1 VHFPDGFSS
10 AGNLAFDVN
19 AHAKGAQLDI
29 PAYGKGT
36 LDADVA
42 LKKLPTQTALL
53 SGTVALSNAAL
64 PFSSFLQAA
73 QSGAG
78 RAGPPFP
85 LAFDLQASAGK
96 NVRVRGSGYGAGLDI
111 GAAGSVKLGGTL
123 AAPTLAGTVTST
135 GGTLTY
141 FDKAF
146 RVQNGN
152 VTFDPADGVLPNIHA
167 VAVANVN
174 NPDPDK
180 ARNPYGTAD
189 ITISVDGP
197 IQGLKIGFTST
208 PAGYTQDQII
218 ALLAPFGG
226 LIANSAFNSNPYAV
240 QSPGG
245 FTPLGAVNMLP
256 PGVYQQRGAS
266 LTVGQEAFNIL
277 NAQFAAGLLSPVE
290 NALGQGL
297 GLSSVNLTLGYY
309 GSVGFKATRE
319 LSKTLSAIYGVT
331 FGIPQVQTF
340 GLQYSPSV
348 NTSASVNLFT
358 QTGGA
363 RLFQTTGGYYNTSQ
377 QFVLGQPIQG
387 GNGFSVQLTRNLES
401 LVGKP

>member
-1 VHFPDGFSS
+1 M
-10 AGNLAFDVN
+10 
-19 AHAKGAQLDI
+19 
-29 PAYGKGT
+29 
-36 LDADVA
+36 
-42 LKKLPTQTALL
+42 
-53 SGTVALSNAAL
+53 
-64 PFSSFLQAA
+64 
-73 QSGAG
+73 
-78 RAGPPFP
+78 
-85 LAFDLQASAGK
+85 
-96 NVRVRGSGYGAGLDI
+96 
-111 GAAGSVKLGGTL
+111 
-123 AAPTLAGTVTST
+123 
-135 GGTLTY
+135 
-141 FDKAF
+141 
-146 RVQNGN
+146 
-152 VTFDPADGVLPNIHA
+152 LPNIHA

-189 ITISVDGP
+189 ITITVDGP
-197 IQGLKIGFTST
+197 IAGLKIAFTSQ
-208 PAGYTQDQII
+208 PAGYSQDQIV

-226 LIANSAFNSNPYAV
+226 LIASTAFNNTNPYAV

-256 PGVYQQRGAS
+256 PGVYQQRANT

-319 LSKTLSAIYGVT
+319 LSKTMSAIYGVT

-340 GLQYSPSV
+340 GLQYSPST
-348 NTSASVNLFT
+348 NTSASVNIFT

-363 RLFQTTGGYYNTSQ
+363 RLFQTTGGYYNSSQ

-387 GNGFSVQLTRNLES
+387 GNGFSFQLTRNLQS
-401 LVGKP
+401 LVGGP